1 MGRRGCASAMGMIK
15 FPSSCSKVF
24 ESIMYS
30 WLIEHLENCRVLMN
44 NQFGFRKL
52 HSSYMALM
60 VLMNNLISS
69 LENGETVVGVFL
81 DFSKAFDTVDHVI
94 LLAKLDHY
102 GIRRNALAWFRSYL
116 TDREQFVTY
125 NGVASS
131 TKPISCGVPQGS
143 ILGPLLFLVCINDLC
158 LQKHTTYFICW

>member
-1 MGRRGCASAMGMIK
+1 MRISSLRDGNQLCAVNHVDLAGIVVTC
-15 FPSSCSKVF
+15 FF
-24 ESIMYS
+24 ESIVYS
-30 WLIEHLENCRVLMN
+30 RLIEHLENCRVLMN

-52 HSSYMALM
+52 HSSYM

-94 LLAKLDHY
+94 LLAKLEHY
-102 GIRRNALAWFRSYL
+102 GIRGNALAWFRSYL
-116 TDREQFVTY
+116 TDREQYVTY

-143 ILGPLLFLVCINDLC
+143 ILGPFCS
-158 LQKHTTYFICW
+158 